1 MSLTTS
7 NQARQANIK
16 DLKTGLQ

>member
-16 DLKTGLQ
+16 DLKRSS